1 MDLFGFNFEF
11 NSKMDAFAGDKTLY
25 EIEANELKDI
35 WDSDLE
41 TVSIFDT
48 DLWTIGLFIV
58 RSSSFLLTGV
68 I

>member
-11 NSKMDAFAGDKTLY
+11 PSKMDGFAGDKTLY

-41 TVSIFDT
+41 TVSHLVIY
-48 DLWTIGLFIV
+48 
-58 RSSSFLLTGV
+58 LLRFV
-68 I
+68 ELKF